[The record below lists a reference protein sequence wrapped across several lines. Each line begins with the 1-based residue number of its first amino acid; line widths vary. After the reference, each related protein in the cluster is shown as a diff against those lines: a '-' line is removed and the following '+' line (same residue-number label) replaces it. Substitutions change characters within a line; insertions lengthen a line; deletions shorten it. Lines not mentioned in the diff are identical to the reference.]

1 MAGGDQVLI
10 GMTSK
15 EDNTSH
21 KDKPVDAANPLEEVK
36 DGQEFSM
43 ERLSLA
49 FETSARRWEL
59 IVYPSLFAFILLAAY
74 GFYLIFS
81 LAKDVHLLAK
91 SVDTNMTV
99 VSSNMMSMTDSV
111 SQLSANVRTMAVS
124 VDSMA
129 QDVRTLE
136 PMLTSMDSIEESM
149 KAMTVSTHYMQRD
162 MRVMNSS
169 IYDAS
174 RPMTMWNNFIPW

>member
-1 MAGGDQVLI
+1 MTQKDTSKNDQVAAI
-10 GMTSK
+10 ADSI
-15 EDNTSH
+15 D
-21 KDKPVDAANPLEEVK
+21 DKG
-36 DGQEFSM
+36 GQTYSM
-43 ERLSLA
+43 DRLSQA

-59 IVYPSLFAFILLAAY
+59 IVYPTLFAFILLAAY

-81 LAKDVHLLAK
+81 LAKDVHYLAK
-91 SVDTNMTV
+91 SVDTNMSLI
-99 VSSNMMSMTDSV
+99 SSNIITMTDSV

-136 PMLTSMDSIEESM
+136 PMLTSMDSMEESI
-149 KAMTVSTHYMQRD
+149 KAMTVSTHFIQRD
-162 MRVMNSS
+162 MRVMNHN
-169 IYDAS
+169 IHDAS

>member
-1 MAGGDQVLI
+1 MTLKNDTQKENDQLDDSGMLGD
-10 GMTSK
+10 K
-15 EDNTSH
+15 
-21 KDKPVDAANPLEEVK
+21 NP
-36 DGQEFSM
+36 QQYSM
-43 ERLSLA
+43 DRLSQA

-59 IVYPSLFAFILLAAY
+59 IVYPTLFAFILLAAY

-81 LAKDVHLLAK
+81 LAKDVHFLAK
-91 SVDTNMTV
+91 SVDNNMSLM
-99 VSSNMMSMTDSV
+99 SSNIVSMTDSV

-136 PMLTSMDSIEESM
+136 PMLTSMDSMEESM
-149 KAMTVSTHYMQRD
+149 KAMTVSTHYIQRD
-162 MRVMNSS
+162 MRVMNHN
-169 IYDAS
+169 IHDVS